1 MAQTMKAAIIEK
13 PEKLVVKEVPVP
25 EISDDEVL
33 IKVKYTG
40 ICGTDWSIYTGKYSA
55 DRLPLIP
62 GHEFSGTIA
71 EAGKNARRLK
81 EGDRVTADINM
92 SCGSCFYCKKDL
104 KLMCREFTQL
114 GIHIDGTYAEYVKTP
129 WKQVHRLPD
138 SLGFLQG
145 AFIEPVSC
153 VIHAAK
159 AMQVEMG
166 SSVAIIGSGL
176 GILHAAV
183 ARYRGAAPVIVLG
196 RTEKKL
202 EVAKELGADYTIN
215 VQRVKDSVEE
225 VRKLTGGRGADYVI
239 EAVGTPE
246 TYEQSFRMVRPGGMV
261 AAFGI
266 TGVDDI
272 ISVRPF
278 DLVLGEKKVVGSC
291 AGVGNDWS
299 DAIAL
304 LQYERIKPE
313 PLFSMIVPLEELL
326 PALEQL
332 RTDKNLFKVFVS
344 PEVSEREILALD
356 LRR

>member
-1 MAQTMKAAIIEK
+1 
-13 PEKLVVKEVPVP
+13 
-25 EISDDEVL
+25 
-33 IKVKYTG
+33 
-40 ICGTDWSIYTGKYSA
+40 
-55 DRLPLIP
+55 
-62 GHEFSGTIA
+62 
-71 EAGKNARRLK
+71 
-81 EGDRVTADINM
+81 
-92 SCGSCFYCKKDL
+92 
-104 KLMCREFTQL
+104 
-114 GIHIDGTYAEYVKTP
+114 
-129 WKQVHRLPD
+129 
-138 SLGFLQG
+138 
-145 AFIEPVSC
+145 
-153 VIHAAK
+153 
-159 AMQVEMG
+159 MQVEMG

-246 TYEQSFRMVRPGGMV
+246 TYEQSFQMVRPGGTV

-278 DLVLGEKKVVGSC
+278 DLVLGEKNVVGSC

-313 PLFSMIVPLEELL
+313 SLFSMIVPLEELL

-356 LRR
+356 LR